1 MSVCTSCRAPIRWV
15 ETEQGKAMPIDRDPV
30 PHGNLVLRGTGAR
43 TVAVVVVPLLQT
55 FEERA
60 APHYVSHFV
69 TCPNAAQHRRT
80 R

>member
-1 MSVCTSCRAPIRWV
+1 
-15 ETEQGKAMPIDRDPV
+15 MPIDPAPV
-30 PHGNLVLRGTGAR
+30 PHGNLVLRDVGAR

-55 FEERA
+55 LEERA
-60 APHYVSHFV
+60 MPHYVSHFV